1 MCGIAGIINLNK
13 ESVDGEKIERMLR
26 LMDHRGPDEKGVFCR
41 GAIGFGTARLSI
53 IDLSTGSQ
61 PIANE
66 NETVWVSCNGEIYNF
81 KELREQLK
89 QSGHQFKTKS
99 DTEVIVHAYEE
110 WGEDFVKKIKGMFG
124 LALLD
129 LNKKLFYLA
138 RDIIGEK
145 PLFYTKQA
153 DYFAFASEMKPLLKE
168 LPINREINSL
178 AIQSFFAFSRPV
190 GDLCIYKEIKKLLPK
205 QLLRLELNTGEI
217 KISDYWDLN
226 RFRIQS
232 GMTLGDAK
240 KKLLS
245 LLEETIPKFLV
256 ADVPIGAFLSGGTDS
271 SAMVAMMR
279 KFFNHPV
286 KTFTVIYDDERIS
299 EAKEARQVAEY
310 LGTDHYEILIKPE
323 DVAPILPKLI
333 SHLEEP
339 FADASFVPAYFVSKK
354 AREQVTVAITG
365 DGGDELFGGYSWY
378 RNWKLL
384 EWYRKIPRLFRKIW
398 EPLVLKFPSR
408 HKYLDGAKRIIRAA
422 QEPDDLGAF
431 LQLSGRSD
439 LHQLFSKKETISL
452 LYDVR
457 RHIIFEKNN
466 LSSLEKIMLFQLQS
480 LLPELFFTKLD
491 RMSMANSLETRSPL
505 VYRDIVEFVV
515 GLPLSYKIRGGVRK
529 YLLKKVFE
537 KYLPKEI
544 IYRPKKGFSIPF
556 YRWLREDV
564 KLRQLVEEAVFGEG
578 VEERYRRFGINYDYL
593 KNETEQYLAG
603 KSINWVLSWR
613 AVCFHLWWSVCHS
626 ELVEESLGH
635 SERSEES
642 LEDPSPMA
650 QDDARI

>member
-13 ESVDGEKIERMLR
+13 ESVDREKIERMLQ
-26 LMDHRGPDEKGVFCR
+26 LMHHRGPDEKGVFCR
-41 GAIGFGTARLSI
+41 GAVGFGTARLSI

-81 KELREQLK
+81 QELREELK
-89 QSGHQFKTKS
+89 QAGHQFKTKS

-129 LNKKLFYLA
+129 LNKNLFYLA

-145 PLFYTKQA
+145 PLFYTKQ
-153 DYFAFASEMKPLLKE
+153 DNFFAFASEMRPLLKE
-168 LPINREINSL
+168 LPIDREINSL

-190 GDLCIYKEIKKLLPK
+190 GDLCIYKKIKKLLPK
-205 QLLRLELNTGEI
+205 QLLRFELNTGEVQLSNYWSVPRHFERSGAESRNLI
-217 KISDYWDLN
+217 KAEQRLIE
-226 RFRIQS
+226 
-232 GMTLGDAK
+232 
-240 KKLLS
+240 

-256 ADVPIGAFLSGGTDS
+256 ADVPVGAFLSGGTDS

-286 KTFTVIYDDERIS
+286 KTFTAIYDDERIS

-378 RNWKLL
+378 RNWQLL
-384 EWYRKIPRLFRKIW
+384 EWYRKIPRWVRKIW
-398 EPLVLKFPSR
+398 ESLVLKLPSR

-422 QEPDDLGAF
+422 QESDDLKAF

-466 LSSLEKIMLFQLQS
+466 LSSLEKIMLFQLQG
-480 LLPELFFTKLD
+480 LLPELFFTKID

-515 GLPLSYKIRGGVRK
+515 GLPLSYKIRGSVRK

-556 YRWLREDV
+556 YRWLREDAE
-564 KLRQLVEEAVFGEG
+564 LRKLVEEAVFGEG
-578 VEERYRRFGINYDYL
+578 ADERYRRFGINYDYL
-593 KNETEQYLAG
+593 KKETEDYLAG
-603 KSINWVLSWR
+603 KSINWVLPWR
-613 AVCFHLWWSVCHS
+613 AVCFHLWWSTCHS
-626 ELVEESLGH
+626 KINCH
-635 SERSEES
+635 SREGGN
-642 LEDPSPMA
+642 PKH
-650 QDDARI
+650 